1 MQLAF
6 LMTFAQFLSYLKKKL
21 SYHIGIIFS
30 KNVFSFVGRVPTTA
44 YLIAQHTSYEY
55 QMMNEMKLKQALFG
69 NKQRVSG
76 WCSNE
81 KGASPF

>member
-1 MQLAF
+1 
-6 LMTFAQFLSYLKKKL
+6 MTFAQFLFKKSYLKKNSHTTL
-21 SYHIGIIFS
+21 ESFFS
-30 KNVFSFVGRVPTTA
+30 KNVFSFVGHVPTSA

-69 NKQRVSG
+69 NRRRVSG

-81 KGASPF
+81 KGVSPF